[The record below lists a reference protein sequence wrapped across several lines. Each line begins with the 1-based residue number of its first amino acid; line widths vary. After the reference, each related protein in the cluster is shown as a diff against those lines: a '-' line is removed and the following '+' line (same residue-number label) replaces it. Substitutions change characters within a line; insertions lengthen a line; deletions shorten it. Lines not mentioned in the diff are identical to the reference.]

1 MKLSE
6 FTDHKKRREHLE
18 RELRMKL
25 PVTDRALVD
34 DVKNIHCEN
43 LIGATSIPMG
53 VAGPLD
59 VVGDEVQR
67 SVYLPLATTE
77 GALIASVSRGCKA
90 VNEAGGARVAVFK
103 TGTTRG
109 PVFFTGSVAQGQEF
123 LEWVQEK
130 VDDVIAEVE
139 KTSSHILLINLEAK
153 LIGCYAYLRL
163 YFDTSDAMGMNM
175 VTIATQAVIEYIEKN
190 TKVRSIA
197 IAGNFDVDKKAAW
210 INSVYGRGYQG
221 WADVVINENT
231 LKKTLKT
238 DAHKIFDVW
247 LAKCMVG
254 SAIAGSMS
262 FNAQFANVVA
272 AIYAATGQDLA
283 HVVEG
288 SLGITTM
295 KVVDGKH
302 LYVSV
307 YLPSLML
314 GTVGGGTRLE
324 SKQEALK
331 IMGVEASTELAE
343 VVTGA
348 VLAGEISLLSSLAEG
363 SLANAHQKLG
373 R

>member
-6 FTDHKKRREHLE
+6 FTDHKKRREYLE
-18 RELRMKL
+18 RELRTKL
-25 PVTDRALVD
+25 PVIDRALVD
-34 DVKNIHCEN
+34 EVKDIHCEN

-53 VAGPLD
+53 IAGPLD
-59 VVGDEVQR
+59 IVGDQVQR
-67 SVYLPLATTE
+67 AVYIPLATTE
-77 GALIASVSRGCKA
+77 GALVASISRGCKA
-90 VNEAGGARVAVFK
+90 LNESGGARVNVFK

-109 PVFFTGSVAQGQEF
+109 PVFYTSSVAEGQEF
-123 LEWVQEK
+123 LEWVQSK
-130 VDDVIAEVE
+130 IDDIIAEVE

-163 YFDTSDAMGMNM
+163 YYDTSDAMGMNM
-175 VTIATQAVIEYIEKN
+175 ATIATQAVISYIEKN

-210 INSVYGRGYQG
+210 LNSVYGRGYQG

-247 LAKCMVG
+247 IAKCMIG
-254 SAIAGSMS
+254 SAVAGSMS

-295 KVVDGKH
+295 KVIDGKH
-302 LYVSV
+302 LYASV

-314 GTVGGGTRLE
+314 GTVGGGTLLA

-331 IMGVEASTELAE
+331 IMGVKGSAELAE

-348 VLAGEISLLSSLAEG
+348 ALAGELSLLSSLAEG
-363 SLANAHQKLG
+363 SLAAAHQKLG